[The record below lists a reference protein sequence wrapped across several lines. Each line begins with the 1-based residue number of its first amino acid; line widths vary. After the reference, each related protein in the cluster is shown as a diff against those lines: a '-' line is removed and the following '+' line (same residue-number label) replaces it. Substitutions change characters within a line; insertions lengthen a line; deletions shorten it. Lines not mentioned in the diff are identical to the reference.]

1 MTKMRYP
8 INLVFWISLNEE
20 KRYTEE
26 QIKGAIKQHESGVKV
41 EGICRQL
48 NISNGTFY
56 NWRSK
61 FAGMEVSEAKR
72 LRELES
78 ENNKLK
84 KLLAEKLLENEAMKD
99 VISKKW

>member
-1 MTKMRYP
+1 MK
-8 INLVFWISLNEE
+8 

-26 QIKGAIKQHESGVKV
+26 QMIKAINEHEAGVKV
-41 EGICRQL
+41 DDICRDL

-61 FAGMEVSEAKR
+61 YAGLKVNEAKR
-72 LRELES
+72 LRQLEA

-99 VISKKW
+99 VLSKKW

>member
-1 MTKMRYP
+1 MK
-8 INLVFWISLNEE
+8 
-20 KRYTEE
+20 KRYSEE
-26 QIKGAIKQHESGVKV
+26 QIIKVINEHEAGAKV
-41 EGICRQL
+41 DDICRRL

-61 FAGMEVSEAKR
+61 FAGLEVNEAKR
-72 LRELES
+72 LRELEA

-99 VISKKW
+99 VLSKKW